1 MKLFIAILLVAAF
14 SSVTAQESHF
24 DAATREAKALAA
36 AVKAHARDSI
46 SNLLR
51 TELRAVL
58 DAPDG
63 LSVDLSSLPLSR
75 VEPEDGSFRLITWN
89 VPDDEGGHRYEGLL
103 LVKNGKRQ
111 SLYEL
116 RDQTASIASPESA
129 ELGPDHWYGSLYYQV
144 APKKK
149 GGKTFYTLLGWKGHS
164 RSETRKVIDVLTLRS
179 GKPRFGAP
187 VFEGEGRLKPMRKV
201 YGFAFQ
207 SSMMLRFEPEQD
219 RIVMDHLAPM
229 RAGMEQTAAFL
240 GPDLSYDALI
250 WEKGAWH
257 LQRDVDARDMRKDGR
272 PFNAPPKER
281 RP

>member
-1 MKLFIAILLVAAF
+1 MKPCIAILLVAAF
-14 SSVTAQESHF
+14 SPAMAQESRA
-24 DAATREAKALAA
+24 DEVIREAKALFAA
-36 AVKAHARDSI
+36 AEAHARDSI
-46 SNLLR
+46 SDLLR
-51 TELRAVL
+51 AELRAVL
-58 DAPDG
+58 DTPDG
-63 LSVDLSSLPLSR
+63 LTVDLSSVPLSR

-89 VPDDEGGHRYEGLL
+89 VPNDEGGHRYEGLL
-103 LVKNGKRQ
+103 LVRNGKRQ

-129 ELGPDHWYGSLYYQV
+129 ELGPDRWYGSLYYQV
-144 APKKK
+144 VPMKK
-149 GGKTFYTLLGWKGHS
+149 GGRTYYTLLGWKGHS
-164 RSETRKVIDVLTLRS
+164 RSETRKVVDVLTFRS

-187 VFEGEGRLKPMRKV
+187 VFEGEGRSKPMRKV

-240 GPDLSYDALI
+240 GPDLSYDALV